1 MYIIYIL
8 DACKDCNYKDATDK
22 MLTTTIN
29 SRVQKCL
36 KPILPKRY
44 RSIVQSFLVENE
56 SSSIHIATK
65 WLWNREYDRHLTLN
79 YKNASFSLIICAH
92 FIYLE

>member
-1 MYIIYIL
+1 
-8 DACKDCNYKDATDK
+8 

-29 SRVQKCL
+29 SRIQKCL
-36 KPILPKRY
+36 KEILPKRY

-56 SSSIHIATK
+56 SSSIHVATK
-65 WLWNREYDRHLTLN
+65 WLWNRENDRHVTLD
-79 YKNASFSLIICAH
+79 YKNVSFSLIICAH